1 MRELLLESQEVE
13 GEERKIFCRYFII
26 IGEKRVGDFSCEA
39 YGVKI
44 VNEETGESAE
54 FPDLTV
60 SAGRIDELMELLVHH
75 GVTPAG
81 LEDVIADWL

>member
-1 MRELLLESQEVE
+1 MEEMLLDTRTVE
-13 GEERKIFCRYFII
+13 GEEASLRCRYFVLV
-26 IGEKRVGDFSCEA
+26 GEKQVGRFYCEA

-44 VNEETGESAE
+44 EDERTGESAE

-60 SAGRIDELMELLVHH
+60 SVRRIDELMELLVRN

-81 LEDVIADWL
+81 LGDVIQDWL

>member
-1 MRELLLESQEVE
+1 MQELLLDTKQVE
-13 GEERKIFCRYFII
+13 GEEVSLRCRYIVMV
-26 IGEKRVGDFSCEA
+26 GEKKVGNFFCEA

-44 VNEETGESAE
+44 VDETTGDSAQ

-60 SAGRIDELMELLVHH
+60 SAGRIDELMELLVRNE
-75 GVTPAG
+75 VTPAG

>member
-1 MRELLLESQEVE
+1 MKEMLLDTRDVVGE
-13 GEERKIFCRYFII
+13 GNALRCRYYVLV
-26 IGEKRVGDFSCEA
+26 GEKQVGRFFCEA

-44 VNEETGESAE
+44 ENEATGESAE

-60 SAGRIDELMELLVHH
+60 SAGRIDELLALLVRN

-81 LEDVIADWL
+81 LEDVIQDWL

>member
-1 MRELLLESQEVE
+1 MQELLLDTRPVTGE
-13 GEERKIFCRYFII
+13 GTRLRCRYLITV
-26 IGEKRVGDFSCEA
+26 GEKQIGNFACEA

-44 VNEETGESAE
+44 EDELTGESAV

-60 SAGRIDELMELLVHH
+60 SAARIDELMERLVRNE
-75 GVTPAG
+75 VTPAG

>member
-1 MRELLLESQEVE
+1 MRELLLESQEVK
-13 GEERKIFCRYFII
+13 GEDKRIFCKYFIL

-39 YGVKI
+39 YGIKI
-44 VNEETGESAE
+44 LNELTGESAE

-60 SAGRIDELMELLVHH
+60 SAGRIDELMGIVVRQ